1 MGLIVM
7 KLAIFFSVV
16 SSIVSII
23 AFLSKV
29 RRWLPVK
36 LTEKEKAVIRLSV
49 SQEKY
54 YGMLY
59 LWFERKDNKKTVSI
73 PYGRHIEVGHELTS
87 LESKG
92 LVKDE
97 GIDSEIHGVSG
108 KKRKYR
114 LTQKGIKI
122 ANNLNKTS

>member
-23 AFLSKV
+23 ASLSKV

-36 LTEKEKAVIRLSV
+36 LTEKEKAILKLTV
-49 SQEKY
+49 SEDKY
-54 YGMLY
+54 NDILY
-59 LWFERKDNKKTVSI
+59 LWSERKDNIKSVSI